1 MQDWQARPRGERRGG
16 DLMGYR
22 MVSLLLVVFAFAWCG
37 VAASQS
43 PAKPLVADPALTRSM
58 DQVLKDVSSI
68 QSGMTRTEL
77 LRIFTTEGGLST
89 RDEQRYVYR
98 RCPYIKVMVT
108 FRRPMR
114 MTTGAARRKRS
125 GPATLFY
132 PSPSPS
138 SNIRSRTDGRLFR
151 RLPAEDCGRPGPRSG
166 Q

>member
-1 MQDWQARPRGERRGG
+1 
-16 DLMGYR
+16 MGYR
-22 MVSLLLVVFAFAWCG
+22 MVSLLLVVFASAWCG

-108 FRRPMR
+108 FRRPADADDDWG
-114 MTTGAARRKRS
+114 GAPEEERAGDVILSISKPFLEYS
-125 GPATLFY
+125 IT
-132 PSPSPS
+132 
-138 SNIRSRTDGRLFR
+138 
-151 RLPAEDCGRPGPRSG
+151 E
-166 Q
+166 